1 MREEILKICEEI
13 LPQIDFTSTA
23 LIDDGILDSLS
34 IMPIVSELSM
44 EYGVTFDMDNLEAK
58 NMNSIDAITETV
70 QALMR

>member
-1 MREEILKICEEI
+1 MRDEILKICEEI

-34 IMPIVSELSM
+34 IMAIVSELSM